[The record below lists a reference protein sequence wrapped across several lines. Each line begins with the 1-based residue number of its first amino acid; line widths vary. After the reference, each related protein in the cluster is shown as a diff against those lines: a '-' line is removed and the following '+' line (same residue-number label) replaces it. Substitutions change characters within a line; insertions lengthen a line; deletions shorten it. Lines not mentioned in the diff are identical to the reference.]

1 MTSSSPSLTL
11 AGLPDHRPDI
21 FPALTARP
29 RAASIRCSSLAVQ
42 MPRWARELMSQ
53 PAITVSPDDTV
64 RHAARLMYDR
74 RVKRLPVVDSADR
87 LAGIVSRTDVLTV
100 YSRPDQEICR
110 QITGDLLLR
119 DFLTDPLSYRVTVQE
134 GIVTLAGEPETAAV
148 GHEIVRAVRHIEGVV
163 AVRDRLEYP
172 ETDRHTYGPLF

>member
-1 MTSSSPSLTL
+1 
-11 AGLPDHRPDI
+11 
-21 FPALTARP
+21 
-29 RAASIRCSSLAVQ
+29 
-42 MPRWARELMSQ
+42 MSQ